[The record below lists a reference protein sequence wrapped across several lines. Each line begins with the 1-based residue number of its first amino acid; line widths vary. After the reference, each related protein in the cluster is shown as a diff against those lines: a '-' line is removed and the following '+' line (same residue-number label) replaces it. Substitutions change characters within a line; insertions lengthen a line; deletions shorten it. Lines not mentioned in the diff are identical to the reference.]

1 MRSACCALPSVAT
14 AHATLRDD
22 PWIVPKNNEKPASI
36 LLVDDHPVVVAGLQ
50 AFIGSGPEFSIVGV
64 ERSASGAIRRARDL
78 QPELILLD
86 ATLPDMLVA
95 EATRLLAAACPRA
108 RILVLAADTDQR
120 EQDRVERAGASGY
133 VAKDAQRDAL
143 VGALRVLMRGD
154 RHFSPTSAAASSSAL
169 DDDPPSSKDR
179 ETSSLSRRE
188 LEVLVRIAEGS
199 TNKQIADRL
208 GISVRTVET
217 HRENLMRKLGVQG
230 TAALT
235 KWAVSRGLIDP
246 RK

>member
-1 MRSACCALPSVAT
+1 
-14 AHATLRDD
+14 
-22 PWIVPKNNEKPASI
+22 VPKNNEKPASI

-50 AFIGSGPEFSIVGV
+50 AFIGSGPEFAIVGV
-64 ERSASGAIRRARDL
+64 ERNASSAVRKARDL

-86 ATLPDMLVA
+86 ATLPDMQVVD
-95 EATRLLAAACPRA
+95 ATRLLAAACPRA
-108 RILVLAADTDQR
+108 RILVLAADTDHG
-120 EQDRVERAGASGY
+120 EQARVARAGASGY
-133 VAKDAQRDAL
+133 VTKEAQRDAL
-143 VGALRVLMRGD
+143 IAALRILARGD
-154 RHFSPTSAAASSSAL
+154 RHFSHGSSSSPAVL
-169 DDDPPSSKDR
+169 DAEPPSSDDPD
-179 ETSSLSRRE
+179 TSSLSRRE

-235 KWAVSRGLIDP
+235 KWAVSRGLVDP

>member
-1 MRSACCALPSVAT
+1 
-14 AHATLRDD
+14 
-22 PWIVPKNNEKPASI
+22 VPKTIEKPATI
-36 LLVDDHPVVVAGLQ
+36 LLVDDHPVVLAGLQ
-50 AFIGSGPEFSIVGV
+50 VFIGSGPEFSIIGV
-64 ERSASGAIRRARDL
+64 ERNATGAVRRAREL

-86 ATLPDMLVA
+86 ATLPDMQVT

-108 RILVLAADTDQR
+108 RILVLAADSDPRDQM
-120 EQDRVERAGASGY
+120 RVARAGAAGY
-133 VAKDAQRDAL
+133 VVKDAQRDVL
-143 VGALRVLMRGD
+143 VGALRLLARGD
-154 RHFSPTSAAASSSAL
+154 RHFSPGPSSSNDIDAT
-169 DDDPPSSKDR
+169 SSEDR
-179 ETSSLSRRE
+179 ETGSLSRRE
-188 LEVLVRIAEGS
+188 LEVLVRIAEGN

-235 KWAVSRGLIDP
+235 KWAVSRGLVDP

>member
-1 MRSACCALPSVAT
+1 MRQRVAPFRT
-14 AHATLRDD
+14 SQQRVLRDV
-22 PWIVPKNNEKPASI
+22 PWIVPRNNEKPASI

-64 ERSASGAIRRARDL
+64 ERNASNAIRRARDL

-120 EQDRVERAGASGY
+120 EQARVARAGAAGY

-154 RHFSPTSAAASSSAL
+154 QHFNPSAAAAADC
-169 DDDPPSSKDR
+169 DDAPPSSSDR

-235 KWAVSRGLIDP
+235 KWAVSRGLVDP

>member
-1 MRSACCALPSVAT
+1 
-14 AHATLRDD
+14 
-22 PWIVPKNNEKPASI
+22 VPKNNEKPASI

-120 EQDRVERAGASGY
+120 EQARVARAGAAGY

-154 RHFSPTSAAASSSAL
+154 RHFSADSAASSHEL
-169 DDDPPSSKDR
+169 DDDPPSARDQ

-235 KWAVSRGLIDP
+235 KWAVSRGLVDP

>member
-1 MRSACCALPSVAT
+1 
-14 AHATLRDD
+14 
-22 PWIVPKNNEKPASI
+22 VPKNNEKPASI

-95 EATRLLAAACPRA
+95 EATRLLAAACPRS

-120 EQDRVERAGASGY
+120 EQARVARAGAAGY

-143 VGALRVLMRGD
+143 VGALRMLMRGD
-154 RHFSPTSAAASSSAL
+154 RHFSPDGMAASDVL
-169 DDDPPSSKDR
+169 DDDPPSAKDQ
-179 ETSSLSRRE
+179 ETNSLSRRE

-235 KWAVSRGLIDP
+235 KWAVSRGLVDP
-246 RK
+246 GK

>member
-1 MRSACCALPSVAT
+1 M
-14 AHATLRDD
+14 LRDVL
-22 PWIVPKNNEKPASI
+22 WIVPKNNEKPASI

-64 ERSASGAIRRARDL
+64 ERNAASAIRRARDL

-108 RILVLAADTDQR
+108 RILVLAADTDHR
-120 EQDRVERAGASGY
+120 EQARVARAGAAGY

-154 RHFSPTSAAASSSAL
+154 RHFSSSAASPSA
-169 DDDPPSSKDR
+169 DEDADAVPPSSSDR

-235 KWAVSRGLIDP
+235 KWAVSRGLVDP

>member
-1 MRSACCALPSVAT
+1 M
-14 AHATLRDD
+14 
-22 PWIVPKNNEKPASI
+22 PKNNEKPASI

-64 ERSASGAIRRARDL
+64 ERNAAGAIRRARDL

-86 ATLPDMLVA
+86 STLPDMVVA

-108 RILVLAADTDQR
+108 KILVLAADTDHG
-120 EQDRVERAGASGY
+120 EQALVARAGACGY
-133 VAKDAQRDAL
+133 VTKESQRDAL

-154 RHFSPTSAAASSSAL
+154 RHFSPSTGVSSGDSDDELPSAK
-169 DDDPPSSKDR
+169 DDA
-179 ETSSLSRRE
+179 TSSLSRRE

-235 KWAVSRGLIDP
+235 KWAVSRGLVDP

>member
-1 MRSACCALPSVAT
+1 M
-14 AHATLRDD
+14 LRDVL
-22 PWIVPKNNEKPASI
+22 WIVPKNSEKPASI

-50 AFIGSGPEFSIVGV
+50 AFIGAGPEFSIVGV
-64 ERSASGAIRRARDL
+64 ERSASSAIKRARDL

-86 ATLPDMLVA
+86 DTLPDMLVA

-120 EQDRVERAGASGY
+120 EQVRVERAGAAGY
-133 VAKDAQRDAL
+133 MAKDAQRDAL

-154 RHFSPTSAAASSSAL
+154 RHFSSSAAAAHAAP

-188 LEVLVRIAEGS
+188 LEVLIRIAEGS

-235 KWAVSRGLIDP
+235 KWAVSRGLVDP